1 MRSVSFSEKS
11 EQSLNSSDSY
21 RENILLEFAKS
32 VKSSTAKRFSFLK
45 RAKSSCYQVNNR
57 QNVSSWDIIGK
68 TGHSIWGGDSLSFDG
83 NSSTSSTSSQ
93 NGKDAASLG
102 SVMTTNSSIS
112 SSPTRARSKKHV
124 KTKPIFGRSYKT
136 IQSEVRIEQLKS
148 EIEALKPQTVK
159 RLI

>member
-32 VKSSTAKRFSFLK
+32 VKSSTVKRFSFLK

-68 TGHSIWGGDSLSFDG
+68 TGHSIGGGDSLSFDG
-83 NSSTSSTSSQ
+83 NSSKE
-93 NGKDAASLG
+93 G
-102 SVMTTNSSIS
+102 
-112 SSPTRARSKKHV
+112 
-124 KTKPIFGRSYKT
+124 
-136 IQSEVRIEQLKS
+136 
-148 EIEALKPQTVK
+148 
-159 RLI
+159 

>member
-1 MRSVSFSEKS
+1 MRPRTNLFPGVSLEDVAGVIPAVCHPLCISVLIQKN
-11 EQSLNSSDSY
+11 QL
-21 RENILLEFAKS
+21 
-32 VKSSTAKRFSFLK
+32 STCEL
-45 RAKSSCYQVNNR
+45 
-57 QNVSSWDIIGK
+57 I
-68 TGHSIWGGDSLSFDG
+68 
-83 NSSTSSTSSQ
+83 SSQ

>member
-1 MRSVSFSEKS
+1 MRSVSFSDKS
-11 EQSLNSSDSY
+11 EQSLKSSDSY
-21 RENILLEFAKS
+21 QENILVEFAKS
-32 VKSSTAKRFSFLK
+32 VKSSVRKFSFLK
-45 RAKSSCYQVNNR
+45 RAKSSCYQVNKH
-57 QNVSSWDIIGK
+57 NVSSWDIGRTGSIG
-68 TGHSIWGGDSLSFDG
+68 SDSLSFDG

-102 SVMTTNSSIS
+102 SVMTTSNSSTL
-112 SSPTRARSKKHV
+112 SSPTRTRSEKHV
-124 KTKPIFGRSYKT
+124 KTTPIFGRSYKT